1 MKGKQRFIIL
11 LTVMALSAC
20 AVGPD
25 YVKPAVVVPAKYKEA
40 KKHWKVAEPC
50 DDRDHGPWWEVFH
63 DPQLNRLESK
73 LMISNQSIA
82 AAVGQYFQA
91 RAQVDEARAAFYPTF
106 GTTVSLMRQKNVSTS
121 NSSSNGSSTVSSSG
135 SSTASSAASSTFA
148 TTTTTPTGSG
158 AFSTG
163 GPATSHSLQFNASWE
178 PDIWGN
184 VRRTVEA
191 SADNAQA
198 SAATLAALRLSSQ
211 SMLAQMYFQLRA
223 LDNDQKILDD
233 TVKQY
238 KGIVKYTKNRYVA
251 GVAAES
257 DMLLAKTQLETA
269 ESAAINNGILRAQYE
284 HAIAVLIGIPPA
296 NLKIAAI
303 PCPQRPPVV
312 PLEVPS
318 KLLERRPDVASAER
332 LMAQANAQIG
342 IAVSA
347 YFPTLTLSGT
357 SDVTQPGFAKWFS
370 IPAMSWA
377 LGAQFTDLIF
387 DGGLRSATVTAARAN
402 FDATVGTYR
411 QTVLTAFQNV
421 EDNLVSL
428 RTLKAQ
434 AKVQDQAAR
443 DAERALKIVLNQY
456 LAGTADYNAVLVA
469 QYTALSAVKTA
480 SDVHGLQMTAAV
492 GLITALGGGWDVA
505 AIAGAAG

>member
-1 MKGKQRFIIL
+1 
-11 LTVMALSAC
+11 
-20 AVGPD
+20 
-25 YVKPAVVVPAKYKEA
+25 
-40 KKHWKVAEPC
+40 
-50 DDRDHGPWWEVFH
+50 
-63 DPQLNRLESK
+63 
-73 LMISNQSIA
+73 
-82 AAVGQYFQA
+82 
-91 RAQVDEARAAFYPTF
+91 
-106 GTTVSLMRQKNVSTS
+106 
-121 NSSSNGSSTVSSSG
+121 
-135 SSTASSAASSTFA
+135 
-148 TTTTTPTGSG
+148 
-158 AFSTG
+158 
-163 GPATSHSLQFNASWE
+163 
-178 PDIWGN
+178 
-184 VRRTVEA
+184 
-191 SADNAQA
+191 
-198 SAATLAALRLSSQ
+198 
-211 SMLAQMYFQLRA
+211 
-223 LDNDQKILDD
+223 
-233 TVKQY
+233 
-238 KGIVKYTKNRYVA
+238 
-251 GVAAES
+251 
-257 DMLLAKTQLETA
+257 
-269 ESAAINNGILRAQYE
+269 
-284 HAIAVLIGIPPA
+284 
-296 NLKIAAI
+296 
-303 PCPQRPPVV
+303 
-312 PLEVPS
+312 
-318 KLLERRPDVASAER
+318 
-332 LMAQANAQIG
+332 MAQANAQIG